1 MAGVGVR
8 AAPFNGGIE
17 RRRLLSGGTALL
29 AFAGLAGLP
38 GAHAAKLNNSAR
50 PFSRDGLIES
60 AEALA
65 KAPFSPGEVK
75 LPAFIEKLDYDA
87 HRDIRFRTGE
97 ALWREH
103 NLPFHAQFFHL
114 GSFYKRPVH
123 VFEVAEGQAREVL
136 YETALFDYGKNRFD
150 EPIPATLGFAG
161 FRLHHPLNRP
171 DYLDELAV
179 FLGASYFRALGR
191 GQLYGLS
198 ARGLA
203 IDTALQS
210 GEEFPFFRDFY
221 VERPASGATQIVVH
235 ALLDSR
241 SMTGAYR
248 FSIAPGKS
256 TVMEVAAVLFAR
268 RKVERLGLAPL
279 TSMYF
284 HGGSTPSRGEDFR
297 PKVHDSEGLSVWHES
312 REWLWRPLANPKRL
326 RLSLYADQ
334 NIRGFGLLQR
344 NRQFDSYQD
353 LEARYERRPSVWVE
367 PVEGFGRG
375 AVWLV
380 EIPTELEIND
390 NIVAF
395 WAPAATPE
403 AGARIALTYR
413 LHWCADPPHR
423 PAVAEVVGTRVGRGG
438 LSNKPDPALRK
449 FVIDFRGA
457 ALGRVPAE
465 GQPEAVIT
473 ASEGK
478 TANVIVQRL
487 PQPDAW
493 RLTFDFRPEGTRS
506 QELRAHLRLASDILS
521 ETWSFQW
528 TP

>member
-1 MAGVGVR
+1 MGVR
-8 AAPFNGGIE
+8 AAPLTGGIE
-17 RRRLLSGGTALL
+17 RRRLLSVSAAML
-29 AFAGLAGLP
+29 GLAGLAAIP
-38 GAHAAKLNNSAR
+38 GARATRLGDRSR
-50 PFSRDGLIES
+50 PFSREGLIES

-65 KAPFSPGEVK
+65 RSAFAPGEVK
-75 LPAFIEKLDYDA
+75 LPVFIEKIDYDG
-87 HRDIRFRTGE
+87 HRDIRFRASE
-97 ALWREH
+97 ALWGEH
-103 NLPFHAQFFHL
+103 NLPFNTQFFHL

-123 VFEVAEGQAREVL
+123 IFEVADGQAREVL
-136 YETALFDYGKNRFD
+136 YDTALFDYGKNRFD
-150 EPIPATLGFAG
+150 EAVPPTLGFAG

-191 GQLYGLS
+191 GQVYGLS

-203 IDTALQS
+203 IDTGLQT

-221 VERPASGATQIVVH
+221 LERPTPGATQIVVH

-248 FSIAPGKS
+248 FSIAPGKT

-284 HGGSTPSRGEDFR
+284 HGGSTPPRGEDFR
-297 PKVHDSEGLSVWHES
+297 PRVHDSEGLGVWHES
-312 REWLWRPLANPKRL
+312 GEWIWRPLGNPRRL

-344 NRQFDSYQD
+344 RREFDAFQD

-380 EIPTELEIND
+380 EIPTESEVHD

-395 WAPAATPE
+395 WAPATTPE
-403 AGARIALTYR
+403 AGMRTALTYR

-423 PAVAEVVGTRVGRGG
+423 PPVAEVIGTRVGRGG
-438 LSNKPDPALRK
+438 LSSKPDPALRK
-449 FVIDFRGA
+449 FVIDFRGT
-457 ALGRVPAE
+457 ALARISPDR
-465 GQPEAVIT
+465 QPEAVIT

-493 RLTFDFRPEGTRS
+493 RLTFDFRPEGTRG
-506 QELRAHLRLASDILS
+506 QELRAHLRLATDILS